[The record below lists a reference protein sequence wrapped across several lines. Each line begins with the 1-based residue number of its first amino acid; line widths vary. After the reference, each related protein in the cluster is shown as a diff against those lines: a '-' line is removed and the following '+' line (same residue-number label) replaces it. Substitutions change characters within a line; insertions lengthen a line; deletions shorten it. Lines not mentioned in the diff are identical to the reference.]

1 MIMAEECLEAEVV
14 IVQIPKFD
22 GEVGR
27 TTCDVAALVVVVEVV
42 HWI

>member
-14 IVQIPKFD
+14 IVKIPKFD